1 MLLKSSKR
9 VRSLFGVVTAL
20 AAQCAAFG
28 EGVADPLAAQT
39 QSQVNVSSSNAAQKS
54 SLIAQATTGTASAE
68 ALEAAVGSTTV
79 PTKKLKGE
87 LLITDSLWGNLILDL
102 AYQRDPVL
110 QKINKELNLL
120 NLGTMGIIAG
130 VAGGTLAQGIIALSV
145 LNPPPPKSDSYLPGS
160 IGVGM
165 SGLTL
170 VTFAGR
176 SALTHTLTKKLR
188 GRQLDL
194 KHKVE
199 GILAEIENSHGEN
212 PQAQIALTA
221 LIGPRAT
228 KEWLQL
234 WRSSNQLASIK
245 QPKVSVNS
253 PAVDT
258 PIEIKPIAKSVA
270 LSPAA
275 MIITQRAAQ

>member
-1 MLLKSSKR
+1 MA
-9 VRSLFGVVTAL
+9 F
-20 AAQCAAFG
+20 QCAAFG
-28 EGVADPLAAQT
+28 ESVADPLARQT
-39 QSQVNVSSSNAAQKS
+39 PSQVNVTTSHAAQGS
-54 SLIAQATTGTASAE
+54 SLIAQSTTGTASSE

-120 NLGTMGIIAG
+120 NLGTMGLIAG
-130 VAGGTLAQGIIALSV
+130 VAGGTLAQGVIALSV

-165 SGLTL
+165 SGLTM
-170 VTFAGR
+170 VTLAGR
-176 SALTHTLTKKLR
+176 SAITHTLTKKLR
-188 GRQLDL
+188 SRQLDL
-194 KHKVE
+194 KHRVE
-199 GILAEIENSHGEN
+199 GILTEIENSHGEN
-212 PQAQIALTA
+212 PQAQIALNA

-245 QPKVSVNS
+245 QPRMSANPPTVNA
-253 PAVDT
+253 PVELKAV
-258 PIEIKPIAKSVA
+258 AKSVA

-275 MIITQRAAQ
+275 MIITQHAAQ